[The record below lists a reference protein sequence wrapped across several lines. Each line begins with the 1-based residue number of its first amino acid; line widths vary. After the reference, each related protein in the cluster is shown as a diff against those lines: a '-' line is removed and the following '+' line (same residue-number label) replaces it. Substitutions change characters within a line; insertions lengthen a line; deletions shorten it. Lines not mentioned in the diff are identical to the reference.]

1 MQYVDEFTFLGDRSV
16 HRQLED
22 CLVERCIDYL
32 S

>member
-1 MQYVDEFTFLGDRSV
+1 MQYVGELTFLGDHSV

-22 CLVERCIDYL
+22 WLVEGCIDYL